1 MNEDIETIKQ
11 HLQLMEGR
19 LLATQTFVTTL
30 VSVLSE
36 ARVLDEQLLSQM
48 KTETEANSRLLADRH
63 PALRD
68 AAQAQKGFQ
77 EQMLAHANALD
88 LTPRNTWL
96 DQLGTGFGR

>member
-1 MNEDIETIKQ
+1 MNDEIETIKQ

-19 LLATQTFVTTL
+19 LLATQTFLTTI

-36 ARVLDEQLLSQM
+36 SGILEEQLLSQI
-48 KTETEANSRLLADRH
+48 KTETEASSRLLAARH

-68 AAQAQKGFQ
+68 ADQTLKGFQ
-77 EQMLAHANALD
+77 EQMLAHGNSLD

>member
-1 MNEDIETIKQ
+1 MNDEIETIKQ
-11 HLQLMEGR
+11 HLQRMEGR
-19 LLATQTFVTTL
+19 LLATQTFLTTL

-36 ARVLDEQLLSQM
+36 AGVLEEQLLVQV

-63 PALRD
+63 PALRE
-68 AAQAQKGFQ
+68 AAQALKGFQ
-77 EQMLAHANALD
+77 DQMLVHANALD

>member
-1 MNEDIETIKQ
+1 MNEEIETIKQ

-19 LLATQTFVTTL
+19 LLATQTFLTTV

-36 ARVLDEQLLSQM
+36 AGVLEEQLLSQI
-48 KTETEANSRLLADRH
+48 KTEIDENARLFTDRH
-63 PALRD
+63 PTLRETTQAL
-68 AAQAQKGFQ
+68 KGFQ
-77 EQMLAHANALD
+77 EQMLVHANSLD

>member
-1 MNEDIETIKQ
+1 MNDEIETIKQ

-19 LLATQTFVTTL
+19 LLATQTFLTTV

-36 ARVLDEQLLSQM
+36 AGVLEEQRIAQI
-48 KTETEANSRLLADRH
+48 KAEAEASSRLLADRH

-68 AAQAQKGFQ
+68 TPQALKGFQ
-77 EQMLAHANALD
+77 EQLLVHTNSLD